1 MITSKTNP
9 KIKNLVKLQKAS
21 ERREQNRIL
30 IEGQR
35 EIERAQ
41 ACGFEIEQL
50 YVCEPLLREPVKVKA
65 AFTETVTEE
74 VFDKIAYR
82 EGSDGLLAVAIPK
95 YKSLNEF
102 KPKKDALIIVLET
115 VEKPGNLGAVMRTAD
130 AAGVDAVIVA
140 DPATDLY
147 NPNAIRAS
155 IGCIFSV
162 PVYACSTEECIKW
175 LKQNGITLGRG
186 CRPKHHHPHE
196 RHRRL
201 AQRVGHHGHCH
212 LRGCPPKE
220 KEMKKDYFL
229 LHLSVFIAGFTGV
242 LGRLI
247 TLDSAILVW
256 WRMATA
262 ALIMW
267 AFLLITKQ
275 LNNYKLNNLL
285 QMGGVGMLLCLHWVF
300 FYASIKASNVSI
312 GVVCF
317 SLVGFFTA
325 LFEPIINR
333 HRFSGREFLFSLL
346 TILGIYLIFQFDAR
360 YRLGIVLGVVSSA
373 LYALFAIANQRVGK
387 HYEAKNMLLWEM
399 VGGLIGLTCLL
410 PLYNIFIPV
419 GQLYPVGMDYAYLAF
434 MVVVC
439 TIGLCLLQIIVLQ
452 RIPAFT
458 VNLTYNLEPVYSII
472 LSMFIFS
479 EYKELNFSF
488 CIGIA
493 LIIISVVLQT
503 WSEIRRRK
511 VIT

>member
-1 MITSKTNP
+1 
-9 KIKNLVKLQKAS
+9 
-21 ERREQNRIL
+21 
-30 IEGQR
+30 
-35 EIERAQ
+35 
-41 ACGFEIEQL
+41 
-50 YVCEPLLREPVKVKA
+50 
-65 AFTETVTEE
+65 
-74 VFDKIAYR
+74 
-82 EGSDGLLAVAIPK
+82 
-95 YKSLNEF
+95 
-102 KPKKDALIIVLET
+102 
-115 VEKPGNLGAVMRTAD
+115 
-130 AAGVDAVIVA
+130 
-140 DPATDLY
+140 
-147 NPNAIRAS
+147 
-155 IGCIFSV
+155 
-162 PVYACSTEECIKW
+162 
-175 LKQNGITLGRG
+175 
-186 CRPKHHHPHE
+186 
-196 RHRRL
+196 
-201 AQRVGHHGHCH
+201 
-212 LRGCPPKE
+212 
-220 KEMKKDYFL
+220 MKKDYFL

-256 WRMATA
+256 WRMAA
-262 ALIMW
+262 AAVIM
-267 AFLLITKQ
+267 FLYLRVMETHGRTSLQ
-275 LNNYKLNNLL
+275 RYKFRDIL

-333 HRFSGREFLFSLL
+333 HKFSGREFLFSLL
-346 TILGIYLIFQFDAR
+346 TILGIYLIFQFDSR
-360 YRLGIVLGVVSSA
+360 YRLGIVLGVISSA

-410 PLYNIFIPV
+410 PLYNMFIPV
-419 GQLYPVGMDYAYLAF
+419 GRLYPVGMDYAYLAF

-472 LSMFIFS
+472 LSMFIFR

-503 WSEIRRRK
+503 LSEIKRRK
-511 VIT
+511 TSQNIQNQTKPC

>member
-1 MITSKTNP
+1 
-9 KIKNLVKLQKAS
+9 
-21 ERREQNRIL
+21 
-30 IEGQR
+30 
-35 EIERAQ
+35 
-41 ACGFEIEQL
+41 
-50 YVCEPLLREPVKVKA
+50 
-65 AFTETVTEE
+65 
-74 VFDKIAYR
+74 
-82 EGSDGLLAVAIPK
+82 
-95 YKSLNEF
+95 
-102 KPKKDALIIVLET
+102 
-115 VEKPGNLGAVMRTAD
+115 
-130 AAGVDAVIVA
+130 
-140 DPATDLY
+140 
-147 NPNAIRAS
+147 
-155 IGCIFSV
+155 
-162 PVYACSTEECIKW
+162 
-175 LKQNGITLGRG
+175 
-186 CRPKHHHPHE
+186 
-196 RHRRL
+196 
-201 AQRVGHHGHCH
+201 
-212 LRGCPPKE
+212 
-220 KEMKKDYFL
+220 MKKDYFL

-256 WRMATA
+256 WRMAA
-262 ALIMW
+262 AAVIMFVYLRILKSRR
-267 AFLLITKQ
+267 ADAHGASLQ
-275 LNNYKLNNLL
+275 RYKFRDIV

-333 HRFSGREFLFSLL
+333 HKFSGREFLFSLL

-387 HYEAKNMLLWEM
+387 HYEPKNMLLWEM
-399 VGGLIGLTCLL
+399 VGGLIGLTCLI
-410 PLYNIFIPV
+410 PLYNMFIPV
-419 GQLYPVGMDYAYLAF
+419 GRLYPVGMDYPYLAF

-452 RIPAFT
+452 KIPAFT

-503 WSEIRRRK
+503 WSEIVRQRK
-511 VIT
+511 LLSQNTQNLQNQ

>member
-1 MITSKTNP
+1 
-9 KIKNLVKLQKAS
+9 
-21 ERREQNRIL
+21 
-30 IEGQR
+30 
-35 EIERAQ
+35 
-41 ACGFEIEQL
+41 
-50 YVCEPLLREPVKVKA
+50 
-65 AFTETVTEE
+65 
-74 VFDKIAYR
+74 
-82 EGSDGLLAVAIPK
+82 
-95 YKSLNEF
+95 
-102 KPKKDALIIVLET
+102 
-115 VEKPGNLGAVMRTAD
+115 
-130 AAGVDAVIVA
+130 
-140 DPATDLY
+140 
-147 NPNAIRAS
+147 
-155 IGCIFSV
+155 
-162 PVYACSTEECIKW
+162 
-175 LKQNGITLGRG
+175 
-186 CRPKHHHPHE
+186 
-196 RHRRL
+196 
-201 AQRVGHHGHCH
+201 
-212 LRGCPPKE
+212 
-220 KEMKKDYFL
+220 MKKDYFL

-262 ALIMW
+262 AVIM
-267 AFLLITKQ
+267 FLYLRMESYFKADARGASLQ
-275 LNNYKLNNLL
+275 RYKFGDVL

-333 HRFSGREFLFSLL
+333 HKFSGREFLFSLL
-346 TILGIYLIFQFDAR
+346 TILGIYLIFHFDSR
-360 YRLGIVLGVVSSA
+360 YRLGIVLGVISSA
-373 LYALFAIANQRVGK
+373 IYALFAIANQRVGK

-399 VGGLIGLTCLL
+399 VGGLVGLTCLI
-410 PLYNIFIPV
+410 PLYNMFIPV
-419 GQLYPVGMDYAYLAF
+419 GRIYPVGMDYAYLAF

-452 RIPAFT
+452 KIPAFT

-503 WSEIRRRK
+503 WSEVRRK
-511 VIT
+511 QNFQNPQSH

>member
-1 MITSKTNP
+1 
-9 KIKNLVKLQKAS
+9 
-21 ERREQNRIL
+21 
-30 IEGQR
+30 
-35 EIERAQ
+35 
-41 ACGFEIEQL
+41 
-50 YVCEPLLREPVKVKA
+50 
-65 AFTETVTEE
+65 
-74 VFDKIAYR
+74 
-82 EGSDGLLAVAIPK
+82 
-95 YKSLNEF
+95 
-102 KPKKDALIIVLET
+102 
-115 VEKPGNLGAVMRTAD
+115 
-130 AAGVDAVIVA
+130 
-140 DPATDLY
+140 
-147 NPNAIRAS
+147 
-155 IGCIFSV
+155 
-162 PVYACSTEECIKW
+162 
-175 LKQNGITLGRG
+175 
-186 CRPKHHHPHE
+186 
-196 RHRRL
+196 
-201 AQRVGHHGHCH
+201 
-212 LRGCPPKE
+212 
-220 KEMKKDYFL
+220 MKKDYFL

-256 WRMATA
+256 WRMAAA
-262 ALIMW
+262 ALIM
-267 AFLLITKQ
+267 FVYLRFVETRHGTSLQ
-275 LNNYKLNNLL
+275 RYKFRDIL

-325 LFEPIINR
+325 LLEPIINK

-346 TILGIYLIFQFDAR
+346 TILGIYLIFQFDSR
-360 YRLGIVLGVVSSA
+360 YRLGIALGVISSA

-399 VGGLIGLTCLL
+399 VGGLIGLTCLI

-419 GQLYPVGMDYAYLAF
+419 GQLYPVGMDYPYLAF

-452 RIPAFT
+452 KIPAFT

-503 WSEIRRRK
+503 WSEIRKRK
-511 VIT
+511 VKA